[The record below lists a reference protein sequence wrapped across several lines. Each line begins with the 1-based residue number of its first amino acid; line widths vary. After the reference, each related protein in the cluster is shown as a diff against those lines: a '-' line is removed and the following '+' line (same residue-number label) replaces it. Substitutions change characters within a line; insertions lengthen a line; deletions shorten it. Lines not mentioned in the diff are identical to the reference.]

1 MLRKDQLYQP
11 LPASYFS
18 ESSTNSNSKTSSID
32 AVHALVH
39 EITKQAHNRVPLAS
53 IVSKLGSRTLQLVG
67 EISPPPASKTTSKS
81 KSKSKQFS
89 KTKQKSKL
97 LALPQAPEPPPPPT
111 PTPNTSN
118 SNSNSKKRKR
128 SRPKNPLTHNNPLIF
143 SGTVTLSDI
152 QSLHSLWLSYATPSL
167 VPSDPTKFTNVSLIG
182 AIAVASPHTPP
193 KKTVTPPPFIVLQET
208 ENLWV
213 VVDSTKG
220 GKARR
225 IYKNQN
231 DLRIVHTIE
240 NKVYSFTVTK
250 LSSKVN

>member
-81 KSKSKQFS
+81 KSKSKSKQFS

-97 LALPQAPEPPPPPT
+97 LALPQAPEPPPHPRPHPT
-111 PTPNTSN
+111 HQTQTQTQKNEKDHDPKTP
-118 SNSNSKKRKR
+118 
-128 SRPKNPLTHNNPLIF
+128 
-143 SGTVTLSDI
+143 
-152 QSLHSLWLSYATPSL
+152 
-167 VPSDPTKFTNVSLIG
+167 
-182 AIAVASPHTPP
+182 
-193 KKTVTPPPFIVLQET
+193 
-208 ENLWV
+208 
-213 VVDSTKG
+213 
-220 GKARR
+220 
-225 IYKNQN
+225 
-231 DLRIVHTIE
+231 
-240 NKVYSFTVTK
+240 
-250 LSSKVN
+250 